1 MRIRT
6 PSVSFQRNNKIE
18 IRQNLRMIDVYLNG
32 ELLHTGMLEHVPYLY
47 PGKGALLPEDAGRY
61 IHINKFTFKNKLD
74 E

>member
-1 MRIRT
+1 
-6 PSVSFQRNNKIE
+6 
-18 IRQNLRMIDVYLNG
+18 MIDVYLNG